1 MIKTRGVIAVLLV
14 LTTIP
19 VFQAQADESKPDLT
33 VSMRPH
39 LSSTVHGGEKIGSG
53 QITHQ
58 GAHVGFQVWLEGVT
72 SGGGAP
78 ERYVLRGRNNPGH
91 ELRVLIGQ
99 DGWIPD
105 SKDGRGIIKQTGEP
119 QASFD
124 IIIDG
129 EQVIEADEYSMT
141 VYGVYL
147 EP

>member
-1 MIKTRGVIAVLLV
+1 MIKVRGVIAALLV
-14 LTTIP
+14 LTTIS
-19 VFQAQADESKPDLT
+19 VFQARADESKPDLT

-72 SGGGAP
+72 SGGAP

-129 EQVIEADEYSMT
+129 EQVIEADEYLMT

-147 EP
+147 ES

>member
-1 MIKTRGVIAVLLV
+1 MIKLRGLITALLV
-14 LTTIP
+14 TISA
-19 VFQAQADESKPDLT
+19 FQAQADENRPDLT

-39 LSSTVHGGEKIGSG
+39 LSSTVHGGERIGSG
-53 QITHQ
+53 QITYR
-58 GAHVGFQVWLEGVT
+58 GEHVGFQVWLDGMT
-72 SGGGAP
+72 SGGAP
-78 ERYVLRGRNNPGH
+78 ERYVMKGRNNPGH

-124 IIIDG
+124 IIVDG

-141 VYGVYL
+141 VYGVYFTL
-147 EP
+147 

>member
-1 MIKTRGVIAVLLV
+1 MIKVRGFITTLLV
-14 LTTIP
+14 LTMIS
-19 VFQAQADESKPDLT
+19 VFQARANESKPDLT

-39 LSSTVHGGEKIGSG
+39 LSSRVHGGERIGSG
-53 QITHQ
+53 QITHR
-58 GAHVGFQVWLEGVT
+58 GAHVGFQVWLDGMA
-72 SGGGAP
+72 SGGAP
-78 ERYVLRGRNNPGH
+78 ERYVMRGRNNPSH

-124 IIIDG
+124 IIVDG
-129 EQVIEADEYSMT
+129 EQVIEADEYSMA

>member
-1 MIKTRGVIAVLLV
+1 MIKVRGAIAALLV
-14 LTTIP
+14 LTTIS
-19 VFQAQADESKPDLT
+19 VFQVRADESKPDLT
-33 VSMRPH
+33 VSMRPN
-39 LSSTVHGGEKIGSG
+39 LSSIVHGGEKIGSG
-53 QITHQ
+53 QITHR
-58 GAHVGFQVWLEGVT
+58 GAHVGFQVWLEGMT
-72 SGGGAP
+72 SGGGS
-78 ERYVLRGRNNPGH
+78 ERYVMRGRNNPSH

-141 VYGVYL
+141 VYGVYI